1 MSSPAKR
8 RVSVTSTTGAVAPQ
22 SAPCSAAAAA
32 VRSSGA
38 AGGAAGRVAAG
49 ALGACSG
56 ARALSAPSHACA
68 ELSVLPRAVPLP
80 RTHRPRRARR
90 SRRWDAAGTR
100 CRRRGDGG
108 EQAGALA
115 GGRHSRAALEPLPR
129 LLRCSRGRD
138 ALVNAAVTAL
148 EAGSAR
154 LGGLLLPCRHWLAVT
169 RSWGKATRAPWRR
182 PRRLGRARGVL
193 FKTRR
198 RINNRCE
205 VSRRKEFFWLASQ
218 RLTREASGVA
228 HLICLPTA
236 ARGTPAVRAAAAQV
250 QVQARAA
257 GGTAPA
263 RVAWEASCTAPAQT
277 RASRGR

>member
-8 RVSVTSTTGAVAPQ
+8 RVSVTSTTGAEAPHADA

-38 AGGAAGRVAAG
+38 AGGTAGRAAAG

-56 ARALSAPSHACA
+56 ARAPSAPGHACA

-129 LLRCSRGRD
+129 LLRCSRGR
-138 ALVNAAVTAL
+138 
-148 EAGSAR
+148 
-154 LGGLLLPCRHWLAVT
+154 
-169 RSWGKATRAPWRR
+169 
-182 PRRLGRARGVL
+182 
-193 FKTRR
+193 
-198 RINNRCE
+198 
-205 VSRRKEFFWLASQ
+205 
-218 RLTREASGVA
+218 
-228 HLICLPTA
+228 
-236 ARGTPAVRAAAAQV
+236 
-250 QVQARAA
+250 
-257 GGTAPA
+257 
-263 RVAWEASCTAPAQT
+263 
-277 RASRGR
+277 